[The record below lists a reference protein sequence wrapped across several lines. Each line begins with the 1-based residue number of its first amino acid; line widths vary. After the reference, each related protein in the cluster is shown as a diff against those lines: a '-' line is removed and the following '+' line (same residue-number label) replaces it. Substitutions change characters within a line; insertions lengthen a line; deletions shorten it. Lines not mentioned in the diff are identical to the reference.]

1 LKLFNAGGR
10 DVNRWRAAASIVV
23 VMMSSGVAR
32 AQVERAVDHFT
43 PSPPGDRFVSVSG
56 ASVVGEE
63 LLRAALTLDYARAPL
78 VYRSAPVIENEIL
91 FHIDMSMA
99 LWERVL
105 VSGSLPVVLLMQG
118 QSDPVTTAARAQLS
132 APNGPGL
139 GDLSLGLRFKILDAW
154 KGTTALAAGAVVWLP
169 TGRNADFTGSSYA
182 HVWPHVALSGVL
194 GPDSHFAYAVNAGV
208 DIQRSADSVDMH
220 LGSDVRVGAGWAF
233 LSTKEVLQFG
243 PEVTLTLPVS
253 SGEQEARP
261 GVDMFGAVRVRFG
274 DLVLSAAVGPALM
287 RDAGAPRFR
296 VLSSI
301 AYTPLRESDADGDG
315 IIDRVDACPNA
326 RGQVNEDPELNGC
339 PSDRDEDGIVDVN
352 DACPDE
358 PGIANSDPRLRG
370 CPVPTDRD
378 HDGIQDKFDA
388 CPDAAGGASTDPKK
402 NGCPTDTDGD
412 GVLDAQDAC
421 PNERGVE
428 DLDPI
433 KNGCPS
439 DKDGDGIADAEDAC
453 PARPGPPSVLPSKNG
468 CPVDTD
474 GDGVPDA
481 VDACPKERG
490 VESSDASK
498 RGCPVYLRYANA
510 QLELLAPLAFD
521 ARSASTN
528 AKVEPALL
536 EIIRLLEDHP
546 EIAKLT
552 LRAPPGLANARAV
565 SVMRY
570 LVSHG
575 VLPGRLVVKEGP
587 SAGLRFLV
595 TVAASIAR

>member
-1 LKLFNAGGR
+1 
-10 DVNRWRAAASIVV
+10 
-23 VMMSSGVAR
+23 
-32 AQVERAVDHFT
+32 
-43 PSPPGDRFVSVSG
+43 
-56 ASVVGEE
+56 
-63 LLRAALTLDYARAPL
+63 
-78 VYRSAPVIENEIL
+78 
-91 FHIDMSMA
+91 
-99 LWERVL
+99 
-105 VSGSLPVVLLMQG
+105 
-118 QSDPVTTAARAQLS
+118 
-132 APNGPGL
+132 
-139 GDLSLGLRFKILDAW
+139 
-154 KGTTALAAGAVVWLP
+154 
-169 TGRNADFTGSSYA
+169 
-182 HVWPHVALSGVL
+182 
-194 GPDSHFAYAVNAGV
+194 
-208 DIQRSADSVDMH
+208 
-220 LGSDVRVGAGWAF
+220 
-233 LSTKEVLQFG
+233 
-243 PEVTLTLPVS
+243 
-253 SGEQEARP
+253 
-261 GVDMFGAVRVRFG
+261 
-274 DLVLSAAVGPALM
+274 
-287 RDAGAPRFR
+287 
-296 VLSSI
+296 
-301 AYTPLRESDADGDG
+301 
-315 IIDRVDACPNA
+315 
-326 RGQVNEDPELNGC
+326 
-339 PSDRDEDGIVDVN
+339 
-352 DACPDE
+352 
-358 PGIANSDPRLRG
+358 
-370 CPVPTDRD
+370 
-378 HDGIQDKFDA
+378 
-388 CPDAAGGASTDPKK
+388 
-402 NGCPTDTDGD
+402 
-412 GVLDAQDAC
+412 LDAQDAC